1 MIVETDGYIELVQ
14 YLTGQ
19 LPLFAQNKGS
29 ASTANYTLRELLE
42 EKLGDSMMAVFEQN
56 DIEQETRLDIVREAD
71 AIMYDLEEVLS
82 SVLNNH
88 PTAEQEEFVLEFVG
102 LVKNLFD
109 QKLNH

>member
-1 MIVETDGYIELVQ
+1 MQ
-14 YLTGQ
+14 Q
-19 LPLFAQNKGS
+19 K
-29 ASTANYTLRELLE
+29 
-42 EKLGDSMMAVFEQN
+42 MAVFEQN
-56 DIEQETRLDIVREAD
+56 DLEQETRLDIVREAD

>member
-1 MIVETDGYIELVQ
+1 MIVDTNGYLELVQ

-19 LPLFAQNKGS
+19 LPVFSQNS
-29 ASTANYTLRELLE
+29 DAAETADYTLRELVE
-42 EKLGDSMMAVFEQN
+42 EKLGESVMTVFEQN
-56 DIEQETRLDIVREAD
+56 ELSQDTRLNIVRETD

-88 PTAEQEEFVLEFVG
+88 PTPDQEQFVVEFVG

-109 QKLNH
+109 EKLNR